1 MLRGKI
7 YRKENLTVEWEISDQ
22 DIELIEKLLLPDGA
36 HFQDDARNVI
46 RCWHSSEVSACPGS
60 GKTTVL
66 LAKLKLLED
75 KMPFDDGAGICVL
88 SHTNVAVDEIRN
100 RLAGD
105 SDKLLGY
112 PNYVGTIQSFFDKF
126 VTMPYLRS
134 ITGRSIR
141 VVDNRVYLQCM
152 LDKIQKDDSYFTL
165 RNMIR
170 ANVSHSPAYPDALS
184 YVGALYTDN
193 EGNLYVGR
201 QRKLLAQKDK
211 QSAEQYV
218 ALIKELLKQEGIIRY
233 KDTYIYAA
241 EAMQV
246 LTKSYTSLF
255 STRFRYVF
263 VDEYQDCNTLQRRT
277 IDAIFDATQCVLIK
291 IGDSDQAIYNS
302 MDDETP
308 DWVPQSGFLPIMTSC
323 RYNQEIANVIS
334 RLKKDKQEIT
344 TLAGKTGVKPI
355 LFIFNKETIGKVVW
369 AFIEA
374 LERNGLYDESGIY
387 KVVGAV
393 RDEKLTGLKIGSY
406 WSGFDGTKRSLDEY
420 CYWSLI
426 DNIVKEL
433 SDGKL
438 FEVERTVRKLLC
450 RLCHYAKIVHPISG
464 KEFTMTTI
472 KHWLDGERK
481 DVYRQWIY
489 ELSVLREIDRTAV
502 DKLMWPKVNELLR
515 PLKPQA
521 VDIYDCLPRFFLNVN
536 PIPRKTEESEKN
548 ILFDKFRGRKIEF
561 STVHGVKGETHDATL
576 YLETEKNNGSD
587 LQRILPYYGVGR
599 IQKTKIY
606 ESSRKIAYVAMSRPR
621 RLLCVA
627 MKAETYEKSN
637 GVFDADWEIID
648 LRK

>member
-1 MLRGKI
+1 MRQ
-7 YRKENLTVEWEISDQ
+7 VSD
-22 DIELIEKLLLPDGA
+22 IMSSTSSYGYYLLPNTYYLLL
-36 HFQDDARNVI
+36 N
-46 RCWHSSEVSACPGS
+46 
-60 GKTTVL
+60 T
-66 LAKLKLLED
+66 
-75 KMPFDDGAGICVL
+75 
-88 SHTNVAVDEIRN
+88 
-100 RLAGD
+100 
-105 SDKLLGY
+105 Y
-112 PNYVGTIQSFFDKF
+112 Y
-126 VTMPYLRS
+126 
-134 ITGRSIR
+134 
-141 VVDNRVYLQCM
+141 
-152 LDKIQKDDSYFTL
+152 
-165 RNMIR
+165 
-170 ANVSHSPAYPDALS
+170 
-184 YVGALYTDN
+184 
-193 EGNLYVGR
+193 
-201 QRKLLAQKDK
+201 
-211 QSAEQYV
+211 
-218 ALIKELLKQEGIIRY
+218 LIKELLKQEGIIRY

>member
-1 MLRGKI
+1 
-7 YRKENLTVEWEISDQ
+7 
-22 DIELIEKLLLPDGA
+22 
-36 HFQDDARNVI
+36 
-46 RCWHSSEVSACPGS
+46 
-60 GKTTVL
+60 
-66 LAKLKLLED
+66 
-75 KMPFDDGAGICVL
+75 
-88 SHTNVAVDEIRN
+88 
-100 RLAGD
+100 
-105 SDKLLGY
+105 
-112 PNYVGTIQSFFDKF
+112 
-126 VTMPYLRS
+126 
-134 ITGRSIR
+134 
-141 VVDNRVYLQCM
+141 
-152 LDKIQKDDSYFTL
+152 
-165 RNMIR
+165 
-170 ANVSHSPAYPDALS
+170 
-184 YVGALYTDN
+184 
-193 EGNLYVGR
+193 
-201 QRKLLAQKDK
+201 
-211 QSAEQYV
+211 
-218 ALIKELLKQEGIIRY
+218 
-233 KDTYIYAA
+233 
-241 EAMQV
+241 
-246 LTKSYTSLF
+246 
-255 STRFRYVF
+255 
-263 VDEYQDCNTLQRRT
+263 
-277 IDAIFDATQCVLIK
+277 
-291 IGDSDQAIYNS
+291 

-561 STVHGVKGETHDATL
+561 STVHGVNGETHDATL